1 MRAGG
6 AVRSRRDHPR
16 LEIDLHATLSLP
28 DGVTVDG
35 RTQNLSAAGFQL
47 AVGPE
52 VVRALFPH
60 TRQPGPRERCEARV
74 SLRGPGAGA
83 DPVEVRCAGV
93 FARRTSQAAWHV
105 GFEFIDPPPP
115 ALLWIEGHIDSALR
129 GAGG

>member
-1 MRAGG
+1 MEFTFNEDQLLFQS
-6 AVRSRRDHPR
+6 AVRDFLDS
-16 LEIDLHATLSLP
+16 ECT
-28 DGVTVDG
+28 
-35 RTQNLSAAGFQL
+35 
-47 AVGPE
+47 PE

-74 SLRGPGAGA
+74 SLHGPGAGA
-83 DPVEVRCAGV
+83 APVEVRCAGV